1 VYSYE
6 REVHVYETDLMG
18 IVHHSNYLRFCEEAR
33 VDWCKRKGLLL
44 NKKDST
50 AQEQAVYGLTVYET
64 RVKHINPI
72 RYSDRIVIHVQVR
85 VEGVRMIFQY
95 KILVN
100 QVLKSVVETI
110 HCNLDLNFKVKRLS
124 PELINLVE
132 KEIWTETWL

>member
-1 VYSYE
+1 MYSYE

-44 NKKDST
+44 NKKDS
-50 AQEQAVYGLTVYET
+50 QEQAVFGLTVYET
-64 RVKHINPI
+64 KVRHVSPI
-72 RYSDRIVIHVQVR
+72 RYSDRIVINLQIR
-85 VEGVRMIFQY
+85 LEGVRLIFQY
-95 KILVN
+95 KIFVD
-100 QVLKSVVETI
+100 QILKSLVETV
-110 HCNLDLNFKVKRLS
+110 HCNLDLNYKVKRLS

>member
-1 VYSYE
+1 MYSYE

-44 NKKDST
+44 NKKDSG

-64 RVKHINPI
+64 RVKHLNPI
-72 RYSDRIVIHVQVR
+72 RYSDRIVINIQVR

-95 KILVN
+95 KIFVN
-100 QVLKSVVETI
+100 QVLKSLVETI

-124 PELINLVE
+124 PDLINLVE
-132 KEIWTETWL
+132 KEIWTATWL